1 MAANRILL
9 EARQRAEVTIKMVL
23 ARERGNVSI
32 GWMGPI
38 DVGIKEQNDVD
49 HRF

>member
-23 ARERGNVSI
+23 AR
-32 GWMGPI
+32 
-38 DVGIKEQNDVD
+38 
-49 HRF
+49 